1 MSQQPVVL
9 IGSGLAGYGVA
20 RSYVNSIQKYR
31 LRCYQRIMVVSIRNR
46 CYQMR

>member
-20 RSYVNSIQKYR
+20 RELRKLNSEIPKT
-31 LRCYQRIMVVSIRNR
+31 ITAK
-46 CYQMR
+46 